1 MQSNAAGASL
11 GPRKRLDGMTKLLS
25 RRSFVSPTIGK
36 VCFTYDREGV
46 HADDDDEYHDDVI
59 EFER

>member
-1 MQSNAAGASL
+1 MVRGNDL
-11 GPRKRLDGMTKLLS
+11 MVDETVEP
-25 RRSFVSPTIGK
+25 SFL
-36 VCFTYDREGV
+36 CFTYDREGV